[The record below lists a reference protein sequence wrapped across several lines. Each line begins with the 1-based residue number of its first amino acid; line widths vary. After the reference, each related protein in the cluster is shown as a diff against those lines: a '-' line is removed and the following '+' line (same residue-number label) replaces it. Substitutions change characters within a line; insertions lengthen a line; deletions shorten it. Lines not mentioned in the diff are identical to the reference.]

1 MISGVG
7 VDIQNLS
14 SFDITDDKFIERV
27 LSENEL
33 MIYNQINNDKRK
45 LEFLAGRFC
54 AKEAIFKAY
63 GKQQKGC
70 FLEIE
75 ILMDEAGRPVA
86 NDEHIKVSIAHS
98 NDNAISFATYEK

>member
-1 MISGVG
+1 MINGVG
-7 VDIQNLS
+7 VDIQNLA

-27 LSENEL
+27 LTKNEL
-33 MIYNQINNDKRK
+33 SIYDNISNDKRK

-63 GKQQKGC
+63 GKQQIGC

-75 ILMDEAGRPVA
+75 ILMDEEGRPIA

-98 NDNAISFATYEK
+98 NDNAISFATYEE